1 MSRDS
6 GVMAWRARRI
16 VAQVSEL
23 LARDVRGELDEDV
36 VEWSSVADA
45 YLWALDLLKAERR
58 AS

>member
-6 GVMAWRARRI
+6 GVAAWRARRI
-16 VAQVSEL
+16 VRQVQEL
-23 LARDVRGELDEDV
+23 LARDARGELDEDA

-45 YLWALDLLKAERR
+45 YLWALDVLEAERS